1 LFLAHYLIMDKDLYG
16 IFAKIIEGKS
26 PTNICM
32 FDRTDYYFCI
42 GDDAFYIA
50 KEILKTVTILK
61 HILVEDVPQQYITLN
76 KNTFERVVRELL
88 LVHLYRI
95 EVYRCSSARSQDWE
109 LSAKASPGYIREF
122 ENILTNC
129 EELQEQSRILAFKI
143 TEETG
148 NICKLNVSMV
158 CCDLFHHTF
167 QICDI
172 LDNDNLANFKRILA
186 QLRPKECLTVDSSVT
201 LNQMRKNIFSQ
212 IAIPVTTLKKSD
224 FNSSNVLND
233 LDMLV
238 KFKKGSHGFCGSLP
252 EMKMSDTILQCF
264 AGLIKYFG
272 LMNDDCFLKQFQ
284 IQYFTPE
291 KHLRVEWSAF
301 ESLNLFRF
309 GGEKS
314 ADNLYGILNH
324 CQTAIGQR
332 LLHEYLKM
340 PLLDKNKID
349 ERLDIVNLFVQNGE
363 IRNILQ
369 QELLCRFPDLHR
381 LCRKFVIKRAGLAE
395 VYKVYSAVNCAS
407 DMLKVLD
414 KLNTS
419 VIKDN
424 FTEPL
429 LMTLDDF
436 QKFMEMVSMTLDL
449 DYIARTGEYRVKPEF
464 SQFLQDLN
472 NCMQNIDQKMTSYLA
487 KAMKIYGFEHGKSL
501 KLEYSAQWGHVFR
514 VSRKDEKIIRN
525 QKAVELLDMQKGS
538 VRFTDETLKR
548 MNSEMMKAKDSYE
561 EFQKRVVDE
570 LVATVATYMDPMK
583 SLAQVVGHLDVMV
596 SFAIASVNA
605 PVQYVRPKILQ
616 SGSGILNLI
625 QARHPCLEMQ
635 PDVSFIANDL
645 KLAKGE
651 AELIILTGPNMGGK
665 STYLR
670 QTAMIIIMAQ
680 MGCFVPCQEATISI
694 LDAVFTRIGASD
706 NQYKGLSTFMTEM
719 VEVSEILEL
728 PSENSLIVIDELGRG
743 TSTFD
748 GLGIAW
754 AVAETIAT
762 KVRAFCLFAS
772 HFYEMTMM
780 ASELFMVKNY
790 QALATFSENNLVL
803 LYKIKPG
810 QHCDRRS
817 IANSIVCAI
826 AAMVSTLPKWS
837 AFQKL
842 CLRKHGKKPGDW
854 KHTDVVALM
863 KMEVISNEKGK
874 KIRTFCS
881 SAREKSFLNGTRTKI
896 KNDWPSLVKSRRTVQ
911 EHQHSVL
918 KINALPSDT
927 SASMS
932 IPSDAPYVRQSPNWK
947 KVVLALSFDNIGCM
961 FRIANL
967 LNLNEQTR
975 NSPAN
980 SKITVQLPDSID
992 HATKAKA
999 TNPGVVEPCPL
1010 PVVLFSVSN
1019 ESMRWP
1025 LRTCPVDETLWRREN
1040 TYNGLY
1046 WTPFNSVSP
1055 VFCGS
1060 SRCMKQRRPRTSF
1073 TSQQLVELES
1083 KFKEFKYLSRPQRYE
1098 IATAL
1103 SLSEN
1108 QVKIWFQNR
1117 RMKWKR
1123 YRMAE
1128 REKEKEANFCKNQG
1142 TSKH

>member
-1 LFLAHYLIMDKDLYG
+1 MK
-16 IFAKIIEGKS
+16 
-26 PTNICM
+26 
-32 FDRTDYYFCI
+32 
-42 GDDAFYIA
+42 
-50 KEILKTVTILK
+50 
-61 HILVEDVPQQYITLN
+61 
-76 KNTFERVVRELL
+76 
-88 LVHLYRI
+88 
-95 EVYRCSSARSQDWE
+95 
-109 LSAKASPGYIREF
+109 
-122 ENILTNC
+122 
-129 EELQEQSRILAFKI
+129 
-143 TEETG
+143 
-148 NICKLNVSMV
+148 VS
-158 CCDLFHHTF
+158 
-167 QICDI
+167 
-172 LDNDNLANFKRILA
+172 
-186 QLRPKECLTVDSSVT
+186 DST
-201 LNQMRKNIFSQ
+201 
-212 IAIPVTTLKKSD
+212 
-224 FNSSNVLND
+224 
-233 LDMLV
+233 
-238 KFKKGSHGFCGSLP
+238 
-252 EMKMSDTILQCF
+252 LQCF

-272 LMNDDCFLKQFQ
+272 LVNDDCFLKQFQ

-291 KHLRVEWSAF
+291 KHLRVEWSTF

-309 GGEKS
+309 GEKQKEWIS
-314 ADNLYGILNH
+314 
-324 CQTAIGQR
+324 
-332 LLHEYLKM
+332 
-340 PLLDKNKID
+340 D
-349 ERLDIVNLFVQNGE
+349 ERLDIVDLFVQNGE

-381 LCRKFVIKRAGLAE
+381 LCRKFVIKRAGLPE

-407 DMLKVLD
+407 DMLKLLD
-414 KLNTS
+414 KMNTS

-429 LMTLDDF
+429 LITLDDF
-436 QKFMEMVSMTLDL
+436 RKLTEMVSMTLDL
-449 DYIARTGEYRVKPEF
+449 DCIARTGEYRVKPEF

-472 NCMQNIDQKMTSYLA
+472 NCMQNIDQKMTSYLT
-487 KAMKIYGFEHGKSL
+487 
-501 KLEYSAQWGHVFR
+501 
-514 VSRKDEKIIRN
+514 KDEKIIRN
-525 QKAVELLDMQKGS
+525 QKTVELLDMQKGS
-538 VRFTDETLKR
+538 VRFTDEILKN
-548 MNSEMMKAKDSYE
+548 MNSEMMKAKESYE
-561 EFQKRVVDE
+561 EFQKRIVDE

-596 SFAIASVNA
+596 SFAVASVNA
-605 PVQYVRPKILQ
+605 PVQY
-616 SGSGILNLI
+616 
-625 QARHPCLEMQ
+625 
-635 PDVSFIANDL
+635 
-645 KLAKGE
+645 
-651 AELIILTGPNMGGK
+651 
-665 STYLR
+665 
-670 QTAMIIIMAQ
+670 TAMIIIMAQ

-694 LDAVFTRIGASD
+694 LDAVYTRIGASD

-780 ASELFMVKNY
+780 ASELLTVKNY
-790 QALATFSENNLVL
+790 QALATFADSNLVL

-810 QHCDRRS
+810 QHRDCR
-817 IANSIVCAI
+817 
-826 AAMVSTLPKWS
+826 
-837 AFQKL
+837 
-842 CLRKHGKKPGDW
+842 
-854 KHTDVVALM
+854 
-863 KMEVISNEKGK
+863 
-874 KIRTFCS
+874 
-881 SAREKSFLNGTRTKI
+881 
-896 KNDWPSLVKSRRTVQ
+896 
-911 EHQHSVL
+911 SVL
-918 KINALPSDT
+918 PINS
-927 SASMS
+927 
-932 IPSDAPYVRQSPNWK
+932 VVVFVK

-980 SKITVQLPDSID
+980 SKITVQLPDSVD

-1010 PVVLFSVSN
+1010 PVVFFSVSN

-1128 REKEKEANFCKNQG
+1128 REKEKEANFCKNHG
-1142 TSKH
+1142 TSKVTCDTS

>member
-1 LFLAHYLIMDKDLYG
+1 MDKDLYG

-61 HILVEDVPQQYITLN
+61 HILVEDIPQQYITLN

-436 QKFMEMVSMTLDL
+436 QKFMEMVSMTIDL

-487 KAMKIYGFEHGKSL
+487 
-501 KLEYSAQWGHVFR
+501 
-514 VSRKDEKIIRN
+514 KDEKIIRN

-605 PVQYVRPKILQ
+605 PVQY
-616 SGSGILNLI
+616 
-625 QARHPCLEMQ
+625 
-635 PDVSFIANDL
+635 
-645 KLAKGE
+645 
-651 AELIILTGPNMGGK
+651 
-665 STYLR
+665 
-670 QTAMIIIMAQ
+670 TAMIIIMAQ

-810 QHCDRRS
+810 MCDRS
-817 IANSIVCAI
+817 YGINVAE
-826 AAMVSTLPKWS
+826 MVGFP
-837 AFQKL
+837 
-842 CLRKHGKKPGDW
+842 
-854 KHTDVVALM
+854 
-863 KMEVISNEKGK
+863 EI
-874 KIRTFCS
+874 
-881 SAREKSFLNGTRTKI
+881 
-896 KNDWPSLVKSRRTVQ
+896 
-911 EHQHSVL
+911 VL
-918 KINALPSDT
+918 KEA
-927 SASMS
+927 
-932 IPSDAPYVRQSPNWK
+932 W
-947 KVVLALSFDNIGCM
+947 
-961 FRIANL
+961 
-967 LNLNEQTR
+967 
-975 NSPAN
+975 
-980 SKITVQLPDSID
+980 
-992 HATKAKA
+992 
-999 TNPGVVEPCPL
+999 
-1010 PVVLFSVSN
+1010 
-1019 ESMRWP
+1019 
-1025 LRTCPVDETLWRREN
+1025 
-1040 TYNGLY
+1040 
-1046 WTPFNSVSP
+1046 
-1055 VFCGS
+1055 
-1060 SRCMKQRRPRTSF
+1060 
-1073 TSQQLVELES
+1073 
-1083 KFKEFKYLSRPQRYE
+1083 
-1098 IATAL
+1098 
-1103 SLSEN
+1103 
-1108 QVKIWFQNR
+1108 
-1117 RMKWKR
+1117 
-1123 YRMAE
+1123 
-1128 REKEKEANFCKNQG
+1128 KEARRLEAHGRGGIDEDGSDQQ
-1142 TSKH
+1142 

>member
-1 LFLAHYLIMDKDLYG
+1 MDKDLYG
-16 IFAKIIEGKS
+16 IFVKIIEGKS

-32 FDRTDYYFCI
+32 FDRADYYFCI

-61 HILVEDVPQQYITLN
+61 HILVDGFLTIYFEIFSLCRLYSSKSIQFTGDVPQQYITLN

-95 EVYRCSSARSQDWE
+95 EVYRCSSTRSQDWE

-143 TEETG
+143 TEEAG

-158 CCDLFHHTF
+158 CCDLFYHTF

-172 LDNDNLANFKRILA
+172 LDNDNLANFKRILT

-201 LNQMRKNIFSQ
+201 LNQMRKNIFAQ

-252 EMKMSDTILQCF
+252 EMKVSDSTLQCF

-272 LMNDDCFLKQFQ
+272 LVNDDCFLKQFQ

-291 KHLRVEWSAF
+291 KHLRVEWSTF

-324 CQTAIGQR
+324 CQTAVGQR

-349 ERLDIVNLFVQNGE
+349 ERLDIVDLFVQNGE

-381 LCRKFVIKRAGLAE
+381 LCRKFVIKRAGLPE

-407 DMLKVLD
+407 DMLKLLD
-414 KLNTS
+414 KMNTS

-424 FTEPL
+424 FIEPL
-429 LMTLDDF
+429 LITLNDF
-436 QKFMEMVSMTLDL
+436 QKLTEMVSMTLDL
-449 DYIARTGEYRVKPEF
+449 DCIARTGEYRVKPEF

-472 NCMQNIDQKMTSYLA
+472 NCMQNIDQKMTSYLT
-487 KAMKIYGFEHGKSL
+487 KAMKIYGFEQGKSL

-538 VRFTDETLKR
+538 VRFTDEILKN

-561 EFQKRVVDE
+561 EFQKRIVDE
-570 LVATVATYMDPMK
+570 LVATVGVDKEIVRYF
-583 SLAQVVGHLDVMV
+583 VVGHLDVMV
-596 SFAIASVNA
+596 SFAVASVNA

-616 SGSGILNLI
+616 PGSGILNLI

-651 AELIILTGPNMGGK
+651 TELIILTGPNMGGK

-694 LDAVFTRIGASD
+694 LDAVYTRIGASD

-762 KVRAFCLFAS
+762 KLRAFCLFAS

-780 ASELFMVKNY
+780 ASELFTVKNY
-790 QALATFSENNLVL
+790 QALATFADNNLVL

-810 QHCDRRS
+810 QHRMCDRS
-817 IANSIVCAI
+817 YGINVAE
-826 AAMVSTLPKWS
+826 MVGFP
-837 AFQKL
+837 
-842 CLRKHGKKPGDW
+842 D
-854 KHTDVVALM
+854 
-863 KMEVISNEKGK
+863 I
-874 KIRTFCS
+874 
-881 SAREKSFLNGTRTKI
+881 
-896 KNDWPSLVKSRRTVQ
+896 
-911 EHQHSVL
+911 VL
-918 KINALPSDT
+918 KEA
-927 SASMS
+927 
-932 IPSDAPYVRQSPNWK
+932 W
-947 KVVLALSFDNIGCM
+947 
-961 FRIANL
+961 
-967 LNLNEQTR
+967 
-975 NSPAN
+975 
-980 SKITVQLPDSID
+980 
-992 HATKAKA
+992 
-999 TNPGVVEPCPL
+999 
-1010 PVVLFSVSN
+1010 
-1019 ESMRWP
+1019 
-1025 LRTCPVDETLWRREN
+1025 
-1040 TYNGLY
+1040 
-1046 WTPFNSVSP
+1046 
-1055 VFCGS
+1055 
-1060 SRCMKQRRPRTSF
+1060 
-1073 TSQQLVELES
+1073 
-1083 KFKEFKYLSRPQRYE
+1083 
-1098 IATAL
+1098 
-1103 SLSEN
+1103 
-1108 QVKIWFQNR
+1108 
-1117 RMKWKR
+1117 
-1123 YRMAE
+1123 
-1128 REKEKEANFCKNQG
+1128 KEARRLEAHRHGG
-1142 TSKH
+1142 TTDEDGNDQQ

>member
-1 LFLAHYLIMDKDLYG
+1 MTCLIIMDKDLYG
-16 IFAKIIEGKS
+16 IFVKIIEGKS

-32 FDRTDYYFCI
+32 FDRAVY
-42 GDDAFYIA
+42 
-50 KEILKTVTILK
+50 
-61 HILVEDVPQQYITLN
+61 VPQQYITLN

-95 EVYRCSSARSQDWE
+95 EVYRCSSTRSQDWE
-109 LSAKASPGYIREF
+109 LSAKASPGYTREF

-143 TEETG
+143 TEEAG

-158 CCDLFHHTF
+158 CCDLFYHTF

-172 LDNDNLANFKRILA
+172 LDNDNLANFKRILT

-201 LNQMRKNIFSQ
+201 LNQMRKNILAQ

-252 EMKMSDTILQCF
+252 EMKVSDSTLQCF

-272 LMNDDCFLKQFQ
+272 LVNDDCFLKQFQ

-291 KHLRVEWSAF
+291 KHLRVEWSTF

-324 CQTAIGQR
+324 CQTAVGQR

-349 ERLDIVNLFVQNGE
+349 ERLDIVDLFVQNGE

-381 LCRKFVIKRAGLAE
+381 LCRKFVIKRAGLPE

-407 DMLKVLD
+407 DMLKLLD
-414 KLNTS
+414 KMNTS

-429 LMTLDDF
+429 LITLDDF
-436 QKFMEMVSMTLDL
+436 QKLTEMVSMTLDL
-449 DYIARTGEYRVKPEF
+449 DCIARTGEYRVKPEF

-472 NCMQNIDQKMTSYLA
+472 NCMQNIDQKMTSYLT
-487 KAMKIYGFEHGKSL
+487 KAMKMYGFEQGKSL

-538 VRFTDETLKR
+538 VRFTDEILKN

-561 EFQKRVVDE
+561 EFQKRIVDE

-596 SFAIASVNA
+596 SFAVASVNA

-616 SGSGILNLI
+616 PGSGILNLT

-635 PDVSFIANDL
+635 PD
-645 KLAKGE
+645 
-651 AELIILTGPNMGGK
+651 
-665 STYLR
+665 
-670 QTAMIIIMAQ
+670 TAMIIIMAQ

-694 LDAVFTRIGASD
+694 LDAVYTRIGASD

-780 ASELFMVKNY
+780 ASELLTVKNY
-790 QALATFSENNLVL
+790 QALATFADNNLVL

-810 QHCDRRS
+810 QHRDCRS
-817 IANSIVCAI
+817 ILPVNS
-826 AAMVSTLPKWS
+826 
-837 AFQKL
+837 
-842 CLRKHGKKPGDW
+842 
-854 KHTDVVALM
+854 VV
-863 KMEVISNEKGK
+863 V
-874 KIRTFCS
+874 F
-881 SAREKSFLNGTRTKI
+881 
-896 KNDWPSLVKSRRTVQ
+896 V
-911 EHQHSVL
+911 
-918 KINALPSDT
+918 
-927 SASMS
+927 
-932 IPSDAPYVRQSPNWK
+932 K

-980 SKITVQLPDSID
+980 SKITVQLPDSVD

-1010 PVVLFSVSN
+1010 PVVFFSVSN

-1128 REKEKEANFCKNQG
+1128 REKEKEANFCKNHG
-1142 TSKH
+1142 TSKVTYDTS

>member
-1 LFLAHYLIMDKDLYG
+1 LFLVHHLIMDKELYG
-16 IFAKIIEGKS
+16 IFAKIIE
-26 PTNICM
+26 
-32 FDRTDYYFCI
+32 DYYFCI

-50 KEILKTVTILK
+50 KEILKTITILK
-61 HILVEDVPQQYITLN
+61 HISVEDVPQQYITLN

-158 CCDLFHHTF
+158 CCDLFHHIF

-201 LNQMRKNIFSQ
+201 LAQMRKNIFAQ

-224 FNSSNVLND
+224 FNASNVLND

-252 EMKMSDTILQCF
+252 EMKMSDSILQCF

-291 KHLRVEWSAF
+291 KHLRIEWSAF

-324 CQTAIGQR
+324 CQTAVGQR

-363 IRNILQ
+363 IRSILQ

-407 DMLKVLD
+407 DVLKVLD
-414 KLNTS
+414 KLDTS

-472 NCMQNIDQKMTSYLA
+472 NCMQNIDQKMTSYLT
-487 KAMKIYGFEHGKSL
+487 KAVKIYGFEHGKSL
-501 KLEYSAQWGHVFR
+501 KLEHSAQWGHVFR

-538 VRFTDETLKR
+538 VRFTDETLKS

-561 EFQKRVVDE
+561 EYQKRVVDE

-780 ASELFMVKNY
+780 ASELFTVKNY

-810 QHCDRRS
+810 QHWDCC
-817 IANSIVCAI
+817 SIVTILFYGINVAE
-826 AAMVSTLPKWS
+826 MVGFPEIVLKEAWKE
-837 AFQKL
+837 AKRL
-842 CLRKHGKKPGDW
+842 EAHGCGG
-854 KHTDVVALM
+854 TD
-863 KMEVISNEKGK
+863 EDGN
-874 KIRTFCS
+874 
-881 SAREKSFLNGTRTKI
+881 
-896 KNDWPSLVKSRRTVQ
+896 
-911 EHQHSVL
+911 SVL

-975 NSPAN
+975 SSPAN
-980 SKITVQLPDSID
+980 SKITVQLPDTVD

-1128 REKEKEANFCKNQG
+1128 REKEKEASFCKNQG
-1142 TSKH
+1142 TSKNANLKY

>member
-810 QHCDRRS
+810 MCDRS
-817 IANSIVCAI
+817 YGINVAEMVGFPEIVLKEAWKE
-826 AAMVSTLPKWS
+826 ARRLEA
-837 AFQKL
+837 
-842 CLRKHGKKPGDW
+842 HGRGG
-854 KHTDVVALM
+854 TD
-863 KMEVISNEKGK
+863 EDGN
-874 KIRTFCS
+874 
-881 SAREKSFLNGTRTKI
+881 
-896 KNDWPSLVKSRRTVQ
+896 
-911 EHQHSVL
+911 SVL

>member
-487 KAMKIYGFEHGKSL
+487 K
-501 KLEYSAQWGHVFR
+501 
-514 VSRKDEKIIRN
+514 DEKIIRN

-605 PVQYVRPKILQ
+605 PVQY
-616 SGSGILNLI
+616 
-625 QARHPCLEMQ
+625 
-635 PDVSFIANDL
+635 
-645 KLAKGE
+645 
-651 AELIILTGPNMGGK
+651 
-665 STYLR
+665 
-670 QTAMIIIMAQ
+670 TAMIIIMAQ

-817 IANSIVCAI
+817 IANSI
-826 AAMVSTLPKWS
+826 
-837 AFQKL
+837 
-842 CLRKHGKKPGDW
+842 
-854 KHTDVVALM
+854 
-863 KMEVISNEKGK
+863 
-874 KIRTFCS
+874 
-881 SAREKSFLNGTRTKI
+881 
-896 KNDWPSLVKSRRTVQ
+896 
-911 EHQHSVL
+911 
-918 KINALPSDT
+918 
-927 SASMS
+927 
-932 IPSDAPYVRQSPNWK
+932 K

>member
-1 LFLAHYLIMDKDLYG
+1 MDKDLYG
-16 IFAKIIEGKS
+16 IFVKIIEGKS

-32 FDRTDYYFCI
+32 FDRADYYFCI

-95 EVYRCSSARSQDWE
+95 EVYRCSSTRSQDWE

-143 TEETG
+143 TEEAG

-158 CCDLFHHTF
+158 CCDLFYHTF

-172 LDNDNLANFKRILA
+172 LDNDNLANFKRILT

-201 LNQMRKNIFSQ
+201 LNQMRKNIFAQ

-252 EMKMSDTILQCF
+252 EMKVSDSTLQCF

-272 LMNDDCFLKQFQ
+272 LVNDDCFLKQFQ

-291 KHLRVEWSAF
+291 KHLRVEWSTF

-324 CQTAIGQR
+324 CQTAVGQR

-349 ERLDIVNLFVQNGE
+349 ERLDIVDLFVQNGE

-381 LCRKFVIKRAGLAE
+381 LCRKFVIKRAGLPE

-407 DMLKVLD
+407 DMLKLLD
-414 KLNTS
+414 KMNTS

-429 LMTLDDF
+429 LITLDDF
-436 QKFMEMVSMTLDL
+436 QKLTEMVSMTLDL
-449 DYIARTGEYRVKPEF
+449 DCIARTGEYRVKPEF

-472 NCMQNIDQKMTSYLA
+472 NCMQNIDQKMTSYLT
-487 KAMKIYGFEHGKSL
+487 KAMKIYGFEQGKSL

-538 VRFTDETLKR
+538 VRFTDEILKN

-561 EFQKRVVDE
+561 EFQKRIVDE

-596 SFAIASVNA
+596 SFAVASVNA

-616 SGSGILNLI
+616 PGSGILNLT

-651 AELIILTGPNMGGK
+651 TELIILTGPNMGGK

-694 LDAVFTRIGASD
+694 LDAVYTRIGASD

-780 ASELFMVKNY
+780 ASELSTVKNY
-790 QALATFSENNLVL
+790 QALATFADNNLVL

-810 QHCDRRS
+810 MCDRS
-817 IANSIVCAI
+817 YGINVAEMVGFPDIVLKEAWKEARRLEAHRHGGTTDEDGNDQQFGLNGSDTVC
-826 AAMVSTLPKWS
+826 LLNED
-837 AFQKL
+837 AF
-842 CLRKHGKKPGDW
+842 HGSG
-854 KHTDVVALM
+854 
-863 KMEVISNEKGK
+863 
-874 KIRTFCS
+874 
-881 SAREKSFLNGTRTKI
+881 REKSFLNGTRAKI

-980 SKITVQLPDSID
+980 SKITVQLPDSVD

-1010 PVVLFSVSN
+1010 PVVFFSVSN

-1128 REKEKEANFCKNQG
+1128 REKEKEANFCKNHG
-1142 TSKH
+1142 TSKVTYDTS

>member
-1 LFLAHYLIMDKDLYG
+1 MPFTAPFHHLIMDKELYG

-32 FDRTDYYFCI
+32 FDRMDYYFCI

-50 KEILKTVTILK
+50 KEILKTITILK
-61 HILVEDVPQQYITLN
+61 HISVEDVPQQYITLN

-158 CCDLFHHTF
+158 CCDLFHHIF

-201 LNQMRKNIFSQ
+201 LAQMRKNIFAQ

-252 EMKMSDTILQCF
+252 EMKMSDSILQCF

-291 KHLRVEWSAF
+291 KHLRIEWSAF

-324 CQTAIGQR
+324 CQTAVGQR

-363 IRNILQ
+363 IRSILQ

-407 DMLKVLD
+407 DVLKVLD
-414 KLNTS
+414 KLDTS

-472 NCMQNIDQKMTSYLA
+472 NCMQNIDQKMTSYLT
-487 KAMKIYGFEHGKSL
+487 
-501 KLEYSAQWGHVFR
+501 
-514 VSRKDEKIIRN
+514 KDEKIIRN

-538 VRFTDETLKR
+538 VRFTDETLKS

-561 EFQKRVVDE
+561 EYQKRVVDE

-605 PVQYVRPKILQ
+605 PVQY
-616 SGSGILNLI
+616 
-625 QARHPCLEMQ
+625 
-635 PDVSFIANDL
+635 
-645 KLAKGE
+645 
-651 AELIILTGPNMGGK
+651 
-665 STYLR
+665 
-670 QTAMIIIMAQ
+670 TAMIIIMAQ

-780 ASELFMVKNY
+780 ASELFTVKNY

-810 QHCDRRS
+810 QHWDCCS
-817 IANSIVCAI
+817 I
-826 AAMVSTLPKWS
+826 
-837 AFQKL
+837 
-842 CLRKHGKKPGDW
+842 
-854 KHTDVVALM
+854 
-863 KMEVISNEKGK
+863 
-874 KIRTFCS
+874 
-881 SAREKSFLNGTRTKI
+881 
-896 KNDWPSLVKSRRTVQ
+896 
-911 EHQHSVL
+911 
-918 KINALPSDT
+918 
-927 SASMS
+927 
-932 IPSDAPYVRQSPNWK
+932 K

-975 NSPAN
+975 SSPAN
-980 SKITVQLPDSID
+980 SKITVQLPDTVN

-1128 REKEKEANFCKNQG
+1128 REKEKEASFCKNQG
-1142 TSKH
+1142 TSKNANLKY